1 MRLWTISVKV
11 SITEP
16 TERCKMTGRLEAS
29 TILSIVINY
38 TLYDMNTKSVKRKPC
53 ATQLVCLVKRACAV
67 KYFGVSPA
75 VTKIQ

>member
-29 TILSIVINY
+29 TILSILINY
-38 TLYDMNTKSVKRKPC
+38 TLYDMNTKKCEKKTMRNATGVLSEESVRC
-53 ATQLVCLVKRACAV
+53 
-67 KYFGVSPA
+67 
-75 VTKIQ
+75 